1 MVQSILVIDDSI
13 ADHFLYKEV
22 IQSHDSEI
30 EVHQAYDGQ
39 EGYEMVKEGG
49 LRPDLIL
56 LDINM
61 PGMNGFEFLDKISTE
76 AGIPTLTIVML
87 TSSGLDDDKKRA
99 SDYECVKDYI
109 LKPLRVTDMDN
120 ILQIARS
127 HGVGGHSGDAES
139 QSSASN

>member
-39 EGYEMVKEGG
+39 EGYEMVTEGG

-61 PGMNGFEFLDKISTE
+61 PGMNGFEFLDKILCFNGERTFS
-76 AGIPTLTIVML
+76 LL
-87 TSSGLDDDKKRA
+87 CYFQRD
-99 SDYECVKDYI
+99 
-109 LKPLRVTDMDN
+109 
-120 ILQIARS
+120 
-127 HGVGGHSGDAES
+127 
-139 QSSASN
+139 